1 MLTLS
6 VKKIAEHHLVRT
18 IFGPLFLMTVTPSIA
33 ILVFMINKDYGG
45 SCVTFFQSCQKQGF
59 FHLLFSTW
67 APLFFGSKTAW
78 AMIGSFA
85 CFQII
90 LMKCLPGSR
99 FEGPITPKGN
109 IPVYKANGLF
119 AFIVSMASFLI
130 ASYGLK
136 LFSPSIIYDN
146 FGALLGALNVFSLLF
161 CLGLYFKGKYRPSS
175 TDSGTSGN
183 PIFDYYWGTEL
194 YPRFLGID
202 IKMFTNCRFGMM
214 SWSLICL
221 SFLFKQYELGTL
233 SDSMIVSCALQIIYC
248 TKFFIWETGYL
259 RSLDIMHDR
268 AGYYICWGCLVWV
281 PAIYTSCSQYL
292 VLKPIHLGLPLAL
305 SIFILG
311 VLSIF
316 INYAADKQRQ
326 HVRATN
332 GKCLVFGKKP
342 EIIPVS
348 YVTEKGEKKQTL
360 LLASGFWGIAR
371 HFHYVPEILAAF
383 FWALPALA
391 TGFLAY
397 FYVIF
402 LTLLLLDRAQR
413 DDKRCAKK
421 YGTGWDKYCKVVP
434 YKILPKIY

>member
-1 MLTLS
+1 MFTIS
-6 VKKIAEHHLVRT
+6 VKKIAENQLVRT
-18 IFGPLFLMTVTPSIA
+18 ILGPLFLMTVTPSIV
-33 ILVFMINKDYGG
+33 ILVFMINRDYGG
-45 SCVTFFQSCQKQGF
+45 SILTFIQNCRTQGF

-78 AMIGSFA
+78 LMIGLFSL
-85 CFQII
+85 FQIT
-90 LMKCLPGSR
+90 LMKLLPGKR

-109 IPVYKANGLF
+109 IPIYKANGVLAF
-119 AFIVSMASFLI
+119 CVSLISFIVGSV
-130 ASYGLK
+130 GLK

-146 FGALLGALNVFSLLF
+146 FGPLLGALNVFSLLF
-161 CLGLYFKGKYRPSS
+161 CLALYLKGKYIPSS
-175 TDSGTSGN
+175 TDSGTNGN
-183 PIFDYYWGTEL
+183 LIFDYYWGTEL
-194 YPRFLGID
+194 YPRVWGID

-214 SWSLICL
+214 SWSIICL

-233 SDSMIVSCALQIIYC
+233 SDSMMVSCFLQIIYC
-248 TKFFIWETGYL
+248 AKFFVWETGYL

-281 PAIYTSCSQYL
+281 PGIYTSCAQYL
-292 VLKPIHLGLPLAL
+292 VLKPIHLGLPLAIT
-305 SIFILG
+305 IFCLG
-311 VLSIF
+311 VLAIF

-326 HVRATN
+326 FVRATN
-332 GKCLVFGKKP
+332 GNCLVFGKKP
-342 EIIPVS
+342 KIISVN
-348 YVTEKGEKKQTL
+348 YLTEQNERKETL

-421 YGTGWDKYCKVVP
+421 YQKGWDEYCKLVP